1 MKITSK
7 RNEVPN
13 WAVVAFAIIGF
24 LLGLL
29 VGYFMWASPTPVEA
43 LTNGNNHVEVCW
55 DCPTFD
61 FHAKECPAGY
71 RPSIIKPD
79 KCYKSGRGYV
89 DYLTFDLLNIQ
100 RVKSQDPNKCHK
112 PTPETL
118 NVPTWARSDYGKLA
132 EHVPGKVF
140 ECPTPTP
147 VPTVLVCLDNGVDEP
162 SELTIPRTQEA
173 WDRVLYSWSLSYVGE
188 CKVPEPTPTPT
199 PTPVPEQPIEEEH
212 HTSMPGA
219 PEICANVPTPDNPA
233 NFHLYRKGEYAELKW
248 LPTDGDTVNIYWKN
262 PASGNWEHSLINSP
276 NDGVEMIGGLGSY
289 DWSFGLAQVNGNC
302 NQSSIMEVE
311 DGNTPDWV
319 LFR

>member
-147 VPTVLVCLDNGVDEP
+147 VPTVLVCLDNGQDEP
-162 SELTIPRTQEA
+162 KELTIPRTQEA
-173 WDRVLYSWSLSYVGE
+173 WDRVLFSWPQSYVGE
-188 CKVPEPTPTPT
+188 CKVPEPTPEPTPT
-199 PTPVPEQPIEEEH
+199 PTPSEEPKHDDSAEGSNAPETCTASVPEPA
-212 HTSMPGA
+212 M
-219 PEICANVPTPDNPA
+219 NV
-233 NFHLYRKGEYAELKW
+233 HGYRKGGTFEVKW
-248 LPTDGDTVNIYWKN
+248 YPAVADGVNIYYYQNQVPENK
-262 PASGNWEHSLINSP
+262 HSVINTD
-276 NDGVEMIGGLGSY
+276 NDGSEFINGLGSL
-289 DWSFGLAQVNGNC
+289 DWTFGVQSLNGGC
-302 NQSSIMEVE
+302 AGSEIRWVE
-311 DGNTPDWV
+311 DGLTDTWV